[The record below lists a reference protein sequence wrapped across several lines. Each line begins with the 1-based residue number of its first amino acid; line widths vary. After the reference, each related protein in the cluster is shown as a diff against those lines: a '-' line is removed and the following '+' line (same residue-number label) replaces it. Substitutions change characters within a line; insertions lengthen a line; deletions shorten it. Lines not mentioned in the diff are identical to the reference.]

1 MKLNAMKVQNHT
13 DVKLTRYTRW
23 YANINQT
30 AIGSVGFDCE
40 IVSIRNGKKVKK
52 VLLTYDSFAS
62 HTSMDVSL
70 KNELQLN
77 KRKRISNN
85 SCY

>member
-1 MKLNAMKVQNHT
+1 MVCKCEEKDKIFKNSS
-13 DVKLTRYTRW
+13 
-23 YANINQT
+23 INQT